1 MPFYARSV
9 AEHYPDRERPLSAD
23 DHFIVLSG
31 AYEVGGFHRMATG
44 PSEGRWAWGTSL
56 GAAAAKFVASGY
68 ATSPDQCRILV
79 ARSFRRMLVRADL
92 RERPDAKPGPP
103 RRAPSD
109 AIAEPSPPT
118 PPYDRE
124 VDRWLGPMVRSERR
138 VFVRSGELIVG
149 VLNRATHGP
158 ESWSWFMTGVSRPHD
173 EDFVWRGH
181 RLETEEQAFAA
192 LASWW
197 TRWLDWSGLEQ
208 VVPLHAEEEW
218 VTKHPRQAPSS
229 ARLSSPDVA
238 ASQPLAKPG
247 ASNDTFE

>member
-1 MPFYARSV
+1 
-9 AEHYPDRERPLSAD
+9 
-23 DHFIVLSG
+23 
-31 AYEVGGFHRMATG
+31 
-44 PSEGRWAWGTSL
+44 
-56 GAAAAKFVASGY
+56 
-68 ATSPDQCRILV
+68 
-79 ARSFRRMLVRADL
+79 
-92 RERPDAKPGPP
+92 
-103 RRAPSD
+103 
-109 AIAEPSPPT
+109 
-118 PPYDRE
+118 
-124 VDRWLGPMVRSERR
+124 MVRSERR

-218 VTKHPRQAPSS
+218 VTKHPRQAPSYDRKL
-229 ARLSSPDVA
+229 ARHVVLADGRRLRTLKDAADLLVDVFGSVNPRSHALDHAITLLMQA
-238 ASQPLAKPG
+238 ATTG
-247 ASNDTFE
+247 ARYDAEAATDAIERVLRDRRLL